1 MNKYFVILGGN
12 MLLQGVHDKLK
23 EYGYNV
29 IVVDWNDNP
38 AVKGDL
44 HLQIDVKDSD
54 RVIEAL
60 KNTGFKIDG
69 CVTCID
75 LAVPTQ
81 NRINKW
87 CGNYVMP
94 DKFLQVLTKEEMR
107 KCWEK
112 AGLFNRISKTDDEL
126 SIERIYEISRK
137 YKLVIKPN
145 IAASSRGITILEKG
159 QEIDTLLKALQL
171 AKDCS
176 FDKHCLIEE
185 FIEAEEFTVDM
196 LGDAYGNVCVYGSSI
211 AYQSPNAKDN
221 HIGTKYHYNSTKY
234 TKEVWDKIA
243 AFGIACYKATGL
255 NTSFGHLEIFMKK
268 DGSLMPV
275 EMGARSSGFICSH
288 LVSAASGH
296 DFLGDFIRVLH
307 GGKIESGHYLC
318 GDTSSMWFGYDIPG
332 NTCSVKESNL
342 SFFLDPRIKIIYSK
356 RTGLVA
362 NKHFDLMINDNDRDN
377 LGYEMLVG
385 PRDVLTIENVEK
397 AEQAFLIDYLDNKK

>member
-1 MNKYFVILGGN
+1 MKKHFVILGGN

-23 EYGYNV
+23 EYGYDV
-29 IVVDWNDNP
+29 IVVDWNENP
-38 AVKGDL
+38 GFKGDL
-44 HLQIDVKDSD
+44 HLQIDVKKSE

-60 KNTGFKIDG
+60 KNTNLEIDG
-69 CVTCID
+69 CITCID
-75 LAVPTQ
+75 IAVPTQ
-81 NRINKW
+81 NRINQW
-87 CGNYVMP
+87 CGNRVMP
-94 DKFLQVLTKEEMR
+94 EKFLKVLTKEEMR
-107 KCWEK
+107 NCWGK
-112 AGLFNRISKTDDEL
+112 AGLFNRISKTDNQM
-126 SIERIYEISRK
+126 SIVEILEMSK
-137 YKLVIKPN
+137 NYKLVIKPN

-159 QEIDTLLKALQL
+159 QDIDTLIKAIQL

-211 AYQSPNAKDN
+211 AYQSPNAKNN

-234 TKEVWDKIA
+234 SKEVWDKIA
-243 AFGIACYKATGL
+243 EFGIACYKATGL

-268 DGSLMPV
+268 DGTLMPV

-296 DFLGDFIRVLH
+296 DFLYDFIRVLH
-307 GGKIESGHYLC
+307 GEKIQSGHYLC
-318 GDTSSMWFGYDIPG
+318 GDTSSMWFGYDIPA

-342 SFFLDPRIKIIYSK
+342 GLFLDPGIRIIYSK

-362 NKHFDLMINDNDRDN
+362 NKHFDYMINDNDRDN

-385 PRDVLTIENVEK
+385 SRDVLTIENVEK
-397 AEQAFLIDYLDNKK
+397 AERDFLNDYLGLNK

>member
-1 MNKYFVILGGN
+1 

-23 EYGYNV
+23 EYGYDV
-29 IVVDWNDNP
+29 IVVDWNENP
-38 AVKGDL
+38 GFKGDL
-44 HLQIDVKDSD
+44 HLQIDVKKSE

-60 KNTGFKIDG
+60 KNTNLEIDG
-69 CVTCID
+69 CITCID
-75 LAVPTQ
+75 IAVPTQ
-81 NRINKW
+81 NRINQW
-87 CGNYVMP
+87 CGNRVMP
-94 DKFLQVLTKEEMR
+94 EKFLKVLTKEEMR
-107 KCWEK
+107 NCWGK
-112 AGLFNRISKTDDEL
+112 AGLFNRISKTDNQM
-126 SIERIYEISRK
+126 SIVEILEMSK
-137 YKLVIKPN
+137 NYKLVIKPN

-159 QEIDTLLKALQL
+159 QDIDTLIKAIQL

-211 AYQSPNAKDN
+211 AYQSPNAKNN

-234 TKEVWDKIA
+234 SKEVWDKIA
-243 AFGIACYKATGL
+243 EFGIACYKATGL

-268 DGSLMPV
+268 DGTLMPV

-296 DFLGDFIRVLH
+296 DFLYDFIRVLH
-307 GGKIESGHYLC
+307 GEKIQSGHYLC
-318 GDTSSMWFGYDIPG
+318 GDTSSMWFGYDIPA

-342 SFFLDPRIKIIYSK
+342 GLFLDPGIRIIYSK

-362 NKHFDLMINDNDRDN
+362 NKHFDYMINDNDRDN

-385 PRDVLTIENVEK
+385 SRDVLTIENVEK
-397 AEQAFLIDYLDNKK
+397 AERDFLNDYLGLNK